1 LQFKIIKPLCFR
13 LDKARVNNVNV
24 LIVVTNRYSSPI
36 PVMPVGACMVAE
48 AAELAGHRVRVLDL
62 MFEQNPLNTLESE
75 LNTSNPDFIGLSVRN
90 IDNNDMQHPVAFF
103 KDLKPLMDTIRSKT
117 PAPVVLGGAAVSVMP
132 EELLRYTVADWAVLG
147 DGEVVFPDLLAAL
160 SQGEFSDN
168 IPGIAWL
175 EDGVFRKNTG
185 YVARFS
191 NGCLIPGFHRW
202 IDVHAYLSRLSTIPI
217 QTKLGCHFKCIY
229 CTYRKIEGQDYR
241 LCDPE
246 RVVNTI
252 QDLVASGLKNIE
264 FVDNVFNSPYDHALA
279 VCEGLA
285 RSRTGAR
292 LQSLE
297 LNPLFIDDTL
307 LTAMERAGF
316 VGIGITV
323 ESASDVVLDGLQK
336 GFTAKDVYDAAQ
348 IIKRHHL
355 PCLWIFMLGGP
366 GESEVT
372 VRETLRFAEQCI
384 RPKDVAF
391 FNIGIR
397 IYPGTELEHRARE
410 EGVLA
415 VSPDEMLEPL
425 FYVSPALD
433 LNWLTETM
441 RQTMAT
447 HMNYINSNT
456 LGLSFL
462 PAMNRLGYKLGVKS
476 PLWRH
481 TRFIRRG
488 LRALGMDV

>member
-1 LQFKIIKPLCFR
+1 MKNILII
-13 LDKARVNNVNV
+13 
-24 LIVVTNRYSSPI
+24 ITNRYSSPV
-36 PVMPVGACMVAE
+36 PVMPVGACLVAE
-48 AAELAGHRVRVLDL
+48 AAELAGHSVRVLDL
-62 MFEQNPLNTLESE
+62 MFEQNPLNTLELE
-75 LNTSNPDFIGLSVRN
+75 LNKSNPDFIGLSVRN
-90 IDNNDMQHPVAFF
+90 IDNNDMQNPVAFF

-117 PAPVVLGGAAVSVMP
+117 SAPVVLGGAAVSVMP
-132 EELLRYTVADWAVLG
+132 EELLRYTGANWAVQG
-147 DGEVVFPDLLAAL
+147 DGEVVFSKLLSAL
-160 SQGEFSDN
+160 SQGE
-168 IPGIAWL
+168 IPGKLPGIARL
-175 EDGVFRKNTG
+175 EDNVFKKNTST
-185 YVARFS
+185 VDRFS
-191 NGCLIPGFHRW
+191 NGCLAPSFHRW
-202 IDVHAYLSRLSTIPI
+202 IDVPAYLSRLSTVPI
-217 QTKLGCHFKCIY
+217 QTKLGCHFKCVY
-229 CTYRKIEGQDYR
+229 CTYRKIEGHDYR
-241 LCDPE
+241 LRNPE
-246 RVVNTI
+246 GVIDAI
-252 QDLVASGLKNIE
+252 QNLAAAGLHDIE
-264 FVDNVFNSPYDHALA
+264 FVDNVFNSPYEHALA
-279 VCEGLA
+279 ICEGLA
-285 RSRTGAR
+285 SSQSGAR
-292 LQSLE
+292 LQCLE

-323 ESASDVVLDGLQK
+323 ESASDIVLARLQK
-336 GFTAKDVYDAAQ
+336 GFAAKDVYDTAQ
-348 IIKRHHL
+348 VIKRHNL

-372 VRETLRFAEQCI
+372 VKETLRFAEQYI

-415 VSPDEMLEPL
+415 ISPSEMLEPV

-441 RQTMAT
+441 HKALAT

-456 LGLSFL
+456 IGLSFL
-462 PAMNRLGYKLGVKS
+462 PTINRLGYRLGIKS

-488 LRALGMDV
+488 LRILGMDV

>member
-1 LQFKIIKPLCFR
+1 
-13 LDKARVNNVNV
+13 
-24 LIVVTNRYSSPI
+24 
-36 PVMPVGACMVAE
+36 MPVGACMVAE
-48 AAELAGHRVRVLDL
+48 AAERAGHRVRVLDL
-62 MFEQNPLNTLESE
+62 MFEQNPIHTLESE
-75 LNTSNPDFIGLSVRN
+75 LDTSKPDFIGLSVRN
-90 IDNNDMQHPVAFF
+90 IDNNDMQNPVAFF

-132 EELLRYTVADWAVLG
+132 EELLRYTGADWAVLG
-147 DGEVVFPDLLAAL
+147 DGEVVFSKSLSAL
-160 SQGEFSDN
+160 SQGEN
-168 IPGIAWL
+168 PGKLPGIAWL
-175 EDGVFRKNTG
+175 EDNVFTKNNG
-185 YVARFS
+185 AVDRFS
-191 NGCLIPGFHRW
+191 NGCLSPDFHRW
-202 IDVHAYLSRLSTIPI
+202 IDVPAYLSRLSTVPI

-229 CTYRKIEGQDYR
+229 CTYRKIEGYDYR
-241 LCDPE
+241 LRDTE
-246 RVVNTI
+246 AVIDAI
-252 QDLVASGLKNIE
+252 QNVAAAGLHDIE
-264 FVDNVFNSPYDHALA
+264 FVDNVFNSPYDHALTI
-279 VCEGLA
+279 CEGLA
-285 RSRTGAR
+285 RSRPGVR

-307 LTAMERAGF
+307 LTAMEHAGF

-323 ESASDVVLDGLQK
+323 ESASDAVLDGLQK
-336 GFTAKDVYDAAQ
+336 GFTANDVYHAAQ
-348 IIKRHHL
+348 VIKRHNL

-372 VRETLRFAEQCI
+372 IKETLRFAEQCI

-415 VSPDEMLEPL
+415 IPPSEMLEPV

-441 RQTMAT
+441 RQTMAA

-456 LGLSFL
+456 IGLSFL
-462 PAMNRLGYKLGVKS
+462 PAMNRLGYRLGVKS

-481 TRFIRRG
+481 TRYIRRG
-488 LRALGMDV
+488 LRVLGMDV

>member
-1 LQFKIIKPLCFR
+1 VVSVRTLKTR
-13 LDKARVNNVNV
+13 LVKHVNI
-24 LIVVTNRYSSPI
+24 LIVATNRYSSPV
-36 PVMPVGACMVAE
+36 PVMPVGACLVAE
-48 AAELAGHRVRVLDL
+48 AAERAGHRVRVLDL
-62 MFEQNPLNTLESE
+62 MFDQNPLDTLETA
-75 LNTSNPDFIGLSVRN
+75 LNKSNPDFIGLSVRN
-90 IDNNDMQHPVAFF
+90 IDNNDMQNPVSFF
-103 KDLKPLMDTIRSKT
+103 KNLKPLMDTIRSKS

-132 EELLRYTVADWAVLG
+132 EELLRYTGANWAVQG
-147 DGEVVFPDLLAAL
+147 DGEVVFSKLLSAL
-160 SQGEFSDN
+160 SQGVLPGKL
-168 IPGIAWL
+168 PGIAWI
-175 EDGVFRKNTG
+175 EDNVFTKNTSS
-185 YVARFS
+185 VDRFS
-191 NGCLIPGFHRW
+191 NGCLSPNFHRW
-202 IDVHAYLSRLSTIPI
+202 INVHAYLSRLSTVPI

-229 CTYRKIEGQDYR
+229 CTYRKIEGHEYR
-241 LCDPE
+241 LRDPE
-246 RVVNTI
+246 GVIDAI
-252 QDLVASGLKNIE
+252 QNLAAAGLHDIE
-264 FVDNVFNSPYDHALA
+264 FVDNVFNSPYDHALTI
-279 VCEGLA
+279 CEGLA
-285 RSRTGAR
+285 RSQSGAR

-323 ESASDVVLDGLQK
+323 ESASDIVLDKLKK
-336 GFTAKDVYDAAQ
+336 GFTAKDVYHAAQ
-348 IIKRHHL
+348 VIKRHNL

-372 VRETLRFAEQCI
+372 VKETLRFAEQYI

-415 VSPDEMLEPL
+415 APPGEMLEPV

-456 LGLSFL
+456 IGLSFL
-462 PAMNRLGYKLGVKS
+462 PAINRLGYRLGVKS

-481 TRFIRRG
+481 TRYIRRG
-488 LRALGMDV
+488 LRVLGMDV

>member
-1 LQFKIIKPLCFR
+1 MKNILII
-13 LDKARVNNVNV
+13 
-24 LIVVTNRYSSPI
+24 ITNHYSSPV
-36 PVMPVGACMVAE
+36 PVMPVGACLVAE
-48 AAELAGHRVRVLDL
+48 AAELAGHSVRVLDL
-62 MFEQNPLNTLESE
+62 MFEQNPLNTLELE
-75 LNTSNPDFIGLSVRN
+75 LNKSNPDFIGLSVRN
-90 IDNNDMQHPVAFF
+90 IDNNDMQNPVSFF
-103 KDLKPLMDTIRSKT
+103 KDLKPLMDTIRRKT

-132 EELLRYTVADWAVLG
+132 EELLRYTGANWAVLG
-147 DGEVVFPDLLAAL
+147 DGEVVFSKLLSAL
-160 SQGEFSDN
+160 SQGE
-168 IPGIAWL
+168 IPGKLPGIARL
-175 EDGVFRKNTG
+175 EDNVFKKNTST
-185 YVARFS
+185 VDRFS
-191 NGCLIPGFHRW
+191 NGCLAPSFHRW
-202 IDVHAYLSRLSTIPI
+202 IDVPAYLSRLSTVPI
-217 QTKLGCHFKCIY
+217 QTKLGCHFKCVY
-229 CTYRKIEGQDYR
+229 CTYRKIEGHDYR
-241 LCDPE
+241 LRNPE
-246 RVVNTI
+246 GVIDAI
-252 QDLVASGLKNIE
+252 QNLAAAGLHDIE
-264 FVDNVFNSPYDHALA
+264 FVDNVFNSPYEHALA
-279 VCEGLA
+279 ICEGLA
-285 RSRTGAR
+285 SSQSGAR
-292 LQSLE
+292 LQCLE

-323 ESASDVVLDGLQK
+323 ESASDIVLDKLKK
-336 GFTAKDVYDAAQ
+336 GFTAKDVYDTAQ
-348 IIKRHHL
+348 VIRRHNL

-372 VRETLRFAEQCI
+372 VKETLRFAEQYI

-415 VSPDEMLEPL
+415 ISPSEMLEPI

-441 RQTMAT
+441 HKALAT

-456 LGLSFL
+456 IGLSFL
-462 PAMNRLGYKLGVKS
+462 PTINRLGYRLGIKS

-488 LRALGMDV
+488 LRILGMDV

>member
-1 LQFKIIKPLCFR
+1 MNI
-13 LDKARVNNVNV
+13 
-24 LIVVTNRYSSPI
+24 LIVATNRYGSPV
-36 PVMPVGACMVAE
+36 PVMPVGACMVAD
-48 AAELAGHRVRVLDL
+48 AAEKAGHRVRILDL
-62 MFEQNPLNTLESE
+62 MFEQNPLGALESE
-75 LNTSNPDFIGLSVRN
+75 LDKSDPDFIGLSVRN

-103 KDLKPLMDTIRSKT
+103 KDLKPLVDIIRNKT

-132 EELLRYTVADWAVLG
+132 EELLRYTGADWAVLG
-147 DGEVVFPDLLAAL
+147 DGEVIFHKLLAAL
-160 SQGEFSDN
+160 SQGEIPGK

-175 EDGVFRKNTG
+175 EDGVFKKNTG
-185 YVARFS
+185 YVTRFS
-191 NGCLIPGFHRW
+191 DGCLAPSFHRW
-202 IDVHAYLSRLSTIPI
+202 INVRAYLSRLSTIPI

-229 CTYRKIEGQDYR
+229 CTYRKIEGHDYR

-246 RVVNTI
+246 SVIDAIKKLTTI
-252 QDLVASGLKNIE
+252 GLRDIE

-285 RSRTGAR
+285 RSRPSAR

-297 LNPLFIDDTL
+297 LNPLFMDDTL
-307 LTAMERAGF
+307 LTAMEQAGF

-323 ESASDVVLDGLQK
+323 ESASDAVLNGLQK
-336 GFTAKDVYDAAQ
+336 GFTAKDVYNAAQ
-348 IIKRHHL
+348 VIQRHHL

-366 GESEVT
+366 GETEAT
-372 VRETLRFAEQCI
+372 VQETLRFAEQYI

-397 IYPGTELEHRARE
+397 IYPGTGLEHRARE

-415 VSPDEMLEPL
+415 IPPSEMLKPV

-441 RQTMAT
+441 QNALAA

-456 LGLSFL
+456 IGLSFL
-462 PAMNRLGYKLGVKS
+462 PAMNRLGYRLGVKS
-476 PLWRH
+476 PLWRY
-481 TRFIRRG
+481 TRLIRRG
-488 LRALGMDV
+488 LRVFGMDV

>member
-1 LQFKIIKPLCFR
+1 MNI
-13 LDKARVNNVNV
+13 
-24 LIVVTNRYSSPI
+24 LIVATNHYSSPV

-48 AAELAGHRVRVLDL
+48 AAERAGHKVRVLDL

-75 LNTSNPDFIGLSVRN
+75 LNESNPDFIGLSVRN

-117 PAPVVLGGAAVSVMP
+117 PAPVALGGAAVSVMP
-132 EELLRYTVADWAVLG
+132 EELLRYTGADCAVLG
-147 DGEVVFPDLLAAL
+147 DGEVVFPKLLSAL
-160 SQGEFSDN
+160 SQGEN
-168 IPGIAWL
+168 PGKIPGIAWL
-175 EDGVFRKNTG
+175 EDNVFTKNTG
-185 YVARFS
+185 SVDRFS
-191 NGCLIPGFHRW
+191 DGCLSPDFHRW
-202 IDVHAYLSRLSTIPI
+202 IDVPAYLSRLSTVPI

-229 CTYRKIEGQDYR
+229 CTYRKIEGHDYR
-241 LCDPE
+241 LRNPE
-246 RVVNTI
+246 AVIDVI
-252 QDLVASGLKNIE
+252 QNLAAAGLHDIE
-264 FVDNVFNSPYDHALA
+264 FVDNVFNSPYDHALTI
-279 VCEGLA
+279 CEGLA
-285 RSRTGAR
+285 RSQSGAR

-323 ESASDVVLDGLQK
+323 ESASDIVLDRLQK
-336 GFTAKDVYDAAQ
+336 GFTAKDVYHAAQ
-348 IIKRHHL
+348 VIKRHNL

-372 VRETLRFAEQCI
+372 IKETLCFSEQYL

-415 VSPDEMLEPL
+415 ISPSEMLEPV

-456 LGLSFL
+456 IGLSFL
-462 PAMNRLGYKLGVKS
+462 PAMNRFGYRLGVKS

-488 LRALGMDV
+488 LRTLGMDV

>member
-1 LQFKIIKPLCFR
+1 
-13 LDKARVNNVNV
+13 
-24 LIVVTNRYSSPI
+24 
-36 PVMPVGACMVAE
+36 MPVGACLVAE
-48 AAELAGHRVRVLDL
+48 AAELAGHSVRVLDL
-62 MFEQNPLNTLESE
+62 MFEQNPLNTLELE
-75 LNTSNPDFIGLSVRN
+75 LNKSNPDFIGLSVRN
-90 IDNNDMQHPVAFF
+90 IDNNDMQNPVSFS
-103 KDLKPLMDTIRSKT
+103 KDLKPLMDTIRRKT

-132 EELLRYTVADWAVLG
+132 EELLRYTGANWAVLG
-147 DGEVVFPDLLAAL
+147 DGEVVFSKLLSAL
-160 SQGEFSDN
+160 SQGE
-168 IPGIAWL
+168 IPGKLPGIARL
-175 EDGVFRKNTG
+175 EDNVFKKNTST
-185 YVARFS
+185 VDRFS
-191 NGCLIPGFHRW
+191 NGCLAPSFHRW
-202 IDVHAYLSRLSTIPI
+202 IDVPAYLSRLSTVPI
-217 QTKLGCHFKCIY
+217 QTKLGCHFKCVY
-229 CTYRKIEGQDYR
+229 CTYRKIEGHDYR
-241 LCDPE
+241 LRNPE
-246 RVVNTI
+246 GVIDAI
-252 QDLVASGLKNIE
+252 QNLAAAGLHDIE
-264 FVDNVFNSPYDHALA
+264 FVDNVFNSPYEHALA
-279 VCEGLA
+279 ICEGLA
-285 RSRTGAR
+285 SSQSGAR
-292 LQSLE
+292 LQCLE

-323 ESASDVVLDGLQK
+323 ESASDIVLDKLKK
-336 GFTAKDVYDAAQ
+336 GFTAKDVYDTAQ
-348 IIKRHHL
+348 VIRRHNL

-372 VRETLRFAEQCI
+372 VKETLRFAEQYI

-415 VSPDEMLEPL
+415 ISPSEMLEPV

-441 RQTMAT
+441 HKALAT

-456 LGLSFL
+456 IGLSFL
-462 PAMNRLGYKLGVKS
+462 PTINRLGYRLGIKS

-488 LRALGMDV
+488 LRILGMDV

>member
-1 LQFKIIKPLCFR
+1 
-13 LDKARVNNVNV
+13 
-24 LIVVTNRYSSPI
+24 
-36 PVMPVGACMVAE
+36 MPVGACMVAE
-48 AAELAGHRVRVLDL
+48 AAERVGHKVRVLDL
-62 MFEQNPLNTLESE
+62 MFEQNPLNTLELE

-90 IDNNDMQHPVAFF
+90 IDNNDMQNPVSFF
-103 KDLKPLMDTIRSKT
+103 KNLKPLMDTIRSKS

-132 EELLRYTVADWAVLG
+132 EELLRYTGANWAVQG
-147 DGEVVFPDLLAAL
+147 DGEVVFSKLLSAL
-160 SQGEFSDN
+160 SQGVLPGKL
-168 IPGIAWL
+168 PGIAWI
-175 EDGVFRKNTG
+175 EDNVFTKNTSS
-185 YVARFS
+185 VDRFS
-191 NGCLIPGFHRW
+191 NGCLSPNFHRW
-202 IDVHAYLSRLSTIPI
+202 INVHAYLSRLSTVPI

-229 CTYRKIEGQDYR
+229 CTYRKIEGHDYR
-241 LCDPE
+241 LRNPE
-246 RVVNTI
+246 GVIDAI
-252 QDLVASGLKNIE
+252 QNLVTAGLRDIE
-264 FVDNVFNSPYDHALA
+264 FVDNVFNSPYDHALTI
-279 VCEGLA
+279 CEGLA
-285 RSRTGAR
+285 RSQSGAR

-323 ESASDVVLDGLQK
+323 ESASDTVLDRLQK
-336 GFTAKDVYDAAQ
+336 GFTAKDVYHAAQ
-348 IIKRHHL
+348 VIKRHHL

-372 VRETLRFAEQCI
+372 VKETLRFAEQCI

-415 VSPDEMLEPL
+415 APPGEMLEPV

-441 RQTMAT
+441 RQTMAA

-456 LGLSFL
+456 IGLSFL
-462 PAMNRLGYKLGVKS
+462 PAINRLGYRLGVKS

-481 TRFIRRG
+481 TRYIRRG
-488 LRALGMDV
+488 LRVLGMDV

>member
-1 LQFKIIKPLCFR
+1 
-13 LDKARVNNVNV
+13 
-24 LIVVTNRYSSPI
+24 
-36 PVMPVGACMVAE
+36 
-48 AAELAGHRVRVLDL
+48 
-62 MFEQNPLNTLESE
+62 PLNTLELE

-90 IDNNDMQHPVAFF
+90 IDNNDMQNPVSFF
-103 KDLKPLMDTIRSKT
+103 KDLKPLMDTIRSKS

-132 EELLRYTVADWAVLG
+132 EELLRYTGANWAVLG
-147 DGEVVFPDLLAAL
+147 DGEVVFSKLLSAL
-160 SQGEFSDN
+160 SQGE
-168 IPGIAWL
+168 IPGKLPGIAWL
-175 EDGVFRKNTG
+175 EDNIFTKNTG
-185 YVARFS
+185 SVDRFS
-191 NGCLIPGFHRW
+191 NGCLSPNFHRW
-202 IDVHAYLSRLSTIPI
+202 INVHAYLSRLSTVPI

-229 CTYRKIEGQDYR
+229 CTYRKIEGHDYR
-241 LCDPE
+241 LRDPE
-246 RVVNTI
+246 AVIDAI
-252 QDLVASGLKNIE
+252 QNLVTAGLHDIE
-264 FVDNVFNSPYDHALA
+264 FVDNVFNSPYDHALTI
-279 VCEGLA
+279 CEGLA
-285 RSRTGAR
+285 SSQSGAR
-292 LQSLE
+292 LQCLE

-316 VGIGITV
+316 VGIGITI
-323 ESASDVVLDGLQK
+323 ESASDVVLDRLQK
-336 GFTAKDVYDAAQ
+336 GFTAKDVYHAAQ
-348 IIKRHHL
+348 VIKRHNL

-372 VRETLRFAEQCI
+372 VKETLRFAEQYI

-415 VSPDEMLEPL
+415 APPGEMLEPV

-456 LGLSFL
+456 IGLSFL
-462 PAMNRLGYKLGVKS
+462 PAINRLGYRLGVKS

-481 TRFIRRG
+481 TRYIRRG
-488 LRALGMDV
+488 LRVLGMDV

>member
-1 LQFKIIKPLCFR
+1 MNI
-13 LDKARVNNVNV
+13 
-24 LIVVTNRYSSPI
+24 LIVATNHYSSPV

-48 AAELAGHRVRVLDL
+48 AAELAGHSVRVLDL
-62 MFEQNPLNTLESE
+62 MFEQNPLNALESE

-90 IDNNDMQHPVAFF
+90 IDNNDMQNPVSFF
-103 KDLKPLMDTIRSKT
+103 KDLKPLMGTIRSKT

-132 EELLRYTVADWAVLG
+132 EELLRYTGADWAVLG
-147 DGEVVFPDLLAAL
+147 DGEVVFPKLLSAL
-160 SQGEFSDN
+160 SQGKTPGN
-168 IPGIAWL
+168 LPGIAWI
-175 EDGVFRKNTG
+175 EDNVFTKNTG
-185 YVARFS
+185 SVDRFS
-191 NGCLIPGFHRW
+191 NGCLSPNFHRW
-202 IDVHAYLSRLSTIPI
+202 IDVHAYRSRLSTVPI

-229 CTYRKIEGQDYR
+229 CTYRKIEGHDYR

-246 RVVNTI
+246 SVIDAIKNLAAT
-252 QDLVASGLKNIE
+252 GLRDIE

-285 RSRTGAR
+285 SSRHDAR

-323 ESASDVVLDGLQK
+323 ESASDIVLDGLQK
-336 GFTAKDVYDAAQ
+336 GFTAKDVYHAAQ
-348 IIKRHHL
+348 IVKHHHL

-366 GESEVT
+366 GETEAT
-372 VRETLRFAEQCI
+372 VRETLCFAEQYI

-410 EGVLA
+410 EGVLSA
-415 VSPDEMLEPL
+415 PPGEMLEPL

-441 RQTMAT
+441 RQTMAA

-456 LGLSFL
+456 IGLSFL
-462 PAMNRLGYKLGVKS
+462 PAMNRLGYTLGVKS

-488 LRALGMDV
+488 LRVLGMDV

>member
-1 LQFKIIKPLCFR
+1 
-13 LDKARVNNVNV
+13 
-24 LIVVTNRYSSPI
+24 
-36 PVMPVGACMVAE
+36 MVAE
-48 AAELAGHRVRVLDL
+48 AAELAGHKVRVLDL
-62 MFEQNPLNTLESE
+62 MFEQNPLNTLESA
-75 LNTSNPDFIGLSVRN
+75 LNKSNPDFIGLSVRN
-90 IDNNDMQHPVAFF
+90 IDNNDMQNPVAFF

-132 EELLRYTVADWAVLG
+132 EELLRYTGANWAVLG
-147 DGEVVFPDLLAAL
+147 DGEVVFSKLLSAL
-160 SQGEFSDN
+160 SLGE
-168 IPGIAWL
+168 IPGKLPGIAWL
-175 EDGVFRKNTG
+175 EDNIFTKNTG
-185 YVARFS
+185 SVDRFS
-191 NGCLIPGFHRW
+191 NGCLSPNFHRW
-202 IDVHAYLSRLSTIPI
+202 IDVHAYLSRLSTVPI

-229 CTYRKIEGQDYR
+229 CTYRKIEGHDYR

-246 RVVNTI
+246 SVIDAI
-252 QDLVASGLKNIE
+252 QNLVAAGLHDIE
-264 FVDNVFNSPYDHALA
+264 FVDNVFNSPYDHALTI
-279 VCEGLA
+279 CEGLA
-285 RSRTGAR
+285 ISRSGAR

-323 ESASDVVLDGLQK
+323 ESASDIVLDKLKK
-336 GFTAKDVYDAAQ
+336 GFTAKDVYHAAQ
-348 IIKRHHL
+348 VIKCHNL

-372 VRETLRFAEQCI
+372 IKETLCFAEQYI

-415 VSPDEMLEPL
+415 VSPGEMLEPV

-456 LGLSFL
+456 IGLSFL
-462 PAMNRLGYKLGVKS
+462 PTINRLGYRLGVKS

-488 LRALGMDV
+488 LRTLGMDV

>member
-1 LQFKIIKPLCFR
+1 MKNILII
-13 LDKARVNNVNV
+13 
-24 LIVVTNRYSSPI
+24 ITNRYSSPV
-36 PVMPVGACMVAE
+36 PVMPVGACLVAE
-48 AAELAGHRVRVLDL
+48 AAELAGHSVRVLDL
-62 MFEQNPLNTLESE
+62 MFEQNPLNTLELE
-75 LNTSNPDFIGLSVRN
+75 LNKSNPDFIGLSVRN
-90 IDNNDMQHPVAFF
+90 IDNNDMQNPVSFF
-103 KDLKPLMDTIRSKT
+103 KDLKPLMDTIRRKT

-132 EELLRYTVADWAVLG
+132 EELLRYTGANWAVLG
-147 DGEVVFPDLLAAL
+147 DGEVVFSKLLSAL
-160 SQGEFSDN
+160 SQGE
-168 IPGIAWL
+168 IPGKLPGIARL
-175 EDGVFRKNTG
+175 EDNVFKKNTST
-185 YVARFS
+185 VDRFS
-191 NGCLIPGFHRW
+191 NGCLAPSFHRW
-202 IDVHAYLSRLSTIPI
+202 IDVPAYLSRLSTVPI
-217 QTKLGCHFKCIY
+217 QTKLGCHFKCVY
-229 CTYRKIEGQDYR
+229 CTYRKIEGHDYR
-241 LCDPE
+241 LRNPE
-246 RVVNTI
+246 GVIDAI
-252 QDLVASGLKNIE
+252 QNLAAAGLHDIE
-264 FVDNVFNSPYDHALA
+264 FVDNVFNSPYEHALA
-279 VCEGLA
+279 ICEGLA
-285 RSRTGAR
+285 SSQSGAR
-292 LQSLE
+292 LQCLE

-323 ESASDVVLDGLQK
+323 ESASDIVLDKLKK
-336 GFTAKDVYDAAQ
+336 GFTAKDVYDTAQ
-348 IIKRHHL
+348 VIRRHNL

-372 VRETLRFAEQCI
+372 VKETLRFAEQYI

-415 VSPDEMLEPL
+415 ISPSEMLEPV

-441 RQTMAT
+441 HKALAT

-456 LGLSFL
+456 IGLSFL
-462 PAMNRLGYKLGVKS
+462 PTINRLGYRLGIKS

-488 LRALGMDV
+488 LRILGMDV

>member
-1 LQFKIIKPLCFR
+1 MKNILII
-13 LDKARVNNVNV
+13 
-24 LIVVTNRYSSPI
+24 ITNHYSSPV
-36 PVMPVGACMVAE
+36 PVMPVGACLVAE
-48 AAELAGHRVRVLDL
+48 AAELAGHSVRVLDL
-62 MFEQNPLNTLESE
+62 MFEQNPLNTLELE
-75 LNTSNPDFIGLSVRN
+75 LNKSNPDFIGLSVRN
-90 IDNNDMQHPVAFF
+90 IDNNDMQNPVSFF
-103 KDLKPLMDTIRSKT
+103 KDLKPLMDTIRRKT

-132 EELLRYTVADWAVLG
+132 EELLRYTGANWAVLG
-147 DGEVVFPDLLAAL
+147 DGEVVFSKLLSAL
-160 SQGEFSDN
+160 SQGE
-168 IPGIAWL
+168 IPGKLPGIARL
-175 EDGVFRKNTG
+175 EDNVFKKNTST
-185 YVARFS
+185 VDRFS
-191 NGCLIPGFHRW
+191 NGCLAPSFHRW
-202 IDVHAYLSRLSTIPI
+202 IDVPAYLSRLSTVPI
-217 QTKLGCHFKCIY
+217 QTKLGCHFKCVY
-229 CTYRKIEGQDYR
+229 CTYRKIEGHDYR
-241 LCDPE
+241 LRNPE
-246 RVVNTI
+246 GVIDAI
-252 QDLVASGLKNIE
+252 QNLAAAGLHDIE
-264 FVDNVFNSPYDHALA
+264 FVDNVFNSPYEHALA
-279 VCEGLA
+279 ICEGLA
-285 RSRTGAR
+285 SSQSGAR
-292 LQSLE
+292 LQCLE

-323 ESASDVVLDGLQK
+323 ESASDIVLDKLKK
-336 GFTAKDVYDAAQ
+336 GFTAKDVYHAAQ
-348 IIKRHHL
+348 VIKRHNL

-372 VRETLRFAEQCI
+372 VKETLRFAEQYI

-415 VSPDEMLEPL
+415 ISPSEMLEPV

-441 RQTMAT
+441 HKALAT

-456 LGLSFL
+456 IGLSFL
-462 PAMNRLGYKLGVKS
+462 PTINRLGYRLGIKS

-488 LRALGMDV
+488 LRILGMDV

>member
-1 LQFKIIKPLCFR
+1 MNI
-13 LDKARVNNVNV
+13 
-24 LIVVTNRYSSPI
+24 LIVATNHYSSPV

-48 AAELAGHRVRVLDL
+48 AAERASHKVRVLDL
-62 MFEQNPLNTLESE
+62 MFDQNPLYTLESE
-75 LNTSNPDFIGLSVRN
+75 LNESNPDFIGLSVRN

-103 KDLKPLMDTIRSKT
+103 KDLKPLMDTIRSNT
-117 PAPVVLGGAAVSVMP
+117 PAPVALGGAAVSVMP
-132 EELLRYTVADWAVLG
+132 EELLRYTGADCAVLG
-147 DGEVVFPDLLAAL
+147 DGEVVFPKLLSAL
-160 SQGEFSDN
+160 SQGE
-168 IPGIAWL
+168 IPGRLPGIAWL
-175 EDGVFRKNTG
+175 EDDVFKKNAG
-185 YVARFS
+185 YVDRFS
-191 NGCLIPGFHRW
+191 NGCLSPSFHRW
-202 IDVHAYLSRLSTIPI
+202 IDVHAYLSRLSTVPI

-229 CTYRKIEGQDYR
+229 CTYRKIEGHDYR
-241 LCDPE
+241 LRNPE
-246 RVVNTI
+246 GVIDVI
-252 QDLVASGLKNIE
+252 QNLVTAGLHDIE
-264 FVDNVFNSPYDHALA
+264 FVDNVFNSPYDHALTI
-279 VCEGLA
+279 CEGLA
-285 RSRTGAR
+285 RSQSGAR

-323 ESASDVVLDGLQK
+323 ESASDIVLDRLQK
-336 GFTAKDVYDAAQ
+336 GFTAKDVYHAAQ
-348 IIKRHHL
+348 VIKRHNL

-366 GESEVT
+366 GETEAT
-372 VRETLRFAEQCI
+372 VKETLRFAEQYI

-415 VSPDEMLEPL
+415 VSPGEMLEPV

-456 LGLSFL
+456 IGLSFL
-462 PAMNRLGYKLGVKS
+462 PAMNRFGYRLGVKS

-488 LRALGMDV
+488 LRTLGMDV

>member
-1 LQFKIIKPLCFR
+1 
-13 LDKARVNNVNV
+13 
-24 LIVVTNRYSSPI
+24 
-36 PVMPVGACMVAE
+36 MPVGACMVAE
-48 AAELAGHRVRVLDL
+48 AAERVGHKVRVLDL
-62 MFEQNPLNTLESE
+62 MFDQNPLNTLESE

-90 IDNNDMQHPVAFF
+90 IDNNDMQNPVPFF
-103 KDLKPLMDTIRSKT
+103 KDLKPLVDTIRRTTS
-117 PAPVVLGGAAVSVMP
+117 APVVLGGAAVSVMP
-132 EELLRYTVADWAVLG
+132 EELLRYTGADWAVLG
-147 DGEVVFPDLLAAL
+147 DGEVVFSKLLSAL
-160 SQGEFSDN
+160 SQGE
-168 IPGIAWL
+168 IPGKLPGIAWL
-175 EDGVFRKNTG
+175 EDNIFKKNTG
-185 YVARFS
+185 YVDRFS
-191 NGCLIPGFHRW
+191 NGCLSPNFHRW
-202 IDVHAYLSRLSTIPI
+202 IDVHAYLSRLSTVPI

-229 CTYRKIEGQDYR
+229 CTYRKIEGHDYR
-241 LCDPE
+241 LRDPE
-246 RVVNTI
+246 GIIDAI
-252 QDLVASGLKNIE
+252 QNLAAAGLHDIE
-264 FVDNVFNSPYDHALA
+264 FVDNVFNSPYDHALTI
-279 VCEGLA
+279 CEGLA
-285 RSRTGAR
+285 RSQSGAR

-323 ESASDVVLDGLQK
+323 ESASDIVLDKLKK
-336 GFTAKDVYDAAQ
+336 GFTAKDVYHAAQ
-348 IIKRHHL
+348 VIKRHNL

-366 GESEVT
+366 GETEAT
-372 VRETLRFAEQCI
+372 VRETLHFAEQCI

-415 VSPDEMLEPL
+415 IPPSEMLEPV

-441 RQTMAT
+441 QQTMAA

-456 LGLSFL
+456 IGLSFL
-462 PAMNRLGYKLGVKS
+462 PAMNRFGYRLGVKS

-481 TRFIRRG
+481 THYIRRG
-488 LRALGMDV
+488 LRVLGMDV